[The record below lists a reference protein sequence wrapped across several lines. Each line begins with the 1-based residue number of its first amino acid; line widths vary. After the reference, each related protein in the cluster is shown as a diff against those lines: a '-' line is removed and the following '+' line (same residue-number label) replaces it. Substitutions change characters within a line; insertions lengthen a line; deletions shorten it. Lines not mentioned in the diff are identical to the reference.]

1 MIYILHDREG
11 VKEKT
16 EKTKNF
22 NSYSNNNLCF
32 GGLEEEESEE
42 NNSNSNSNT
51 LYRSTKSTAIGL
63 RCFVQVE
70 EQNRTATES
79 AIPVQ
84 PATTTTTIFGVL

>member
-42 NNSNSNSNT
+42 
-51 LYRSTKSTAIGL
+51 
-63 RCFVQVE
+63 
-70 EQNRTATES
+70 QNRTATES
-79 AIPVQ
+79 AVLVQ
-84 PATTTTTIFGVL
+84 PATTIYHHYFRGSINTLDDIMCKQ

>member
-42 NNSNSNSNT
+42 
-51 LYRSTKSTAIGL
+51 L
-63 RCFVQVE
+63 
-70 EQNRTATES
+70 NRTATES

-84 PATTTTTIFGVL
+84 PATTIYNTTTIFGVL